1 MLQTNHTN
9 AQTAS
14 ICFAAQSQPSICFAK
29 ATKSVQRPTIPLVL
43 EDLGQRLA

>member
-1 MLQTNHTN
+1 MLPTNHAN

-14 ICFAAQSQPSICFAK
+14 ICFPVPAQPSICFPK

>member
-9 AQTAS
+9 AQTAGG
-14 ICFAAQSQPSICFAK
+14 CLGICFAK
-29 ATKSVQRPTIPLVL
+29 ASKSAQRPTIPLVL